1 MRAQRVSRAWE
12 KAAPYILLAP
22 FIFHITAFF
31 GYAFA
36 RTLYFSFTEYNLFA
50 NPRWVGLTNYVDL
63 FRNIQFGRALRN
75 SLQFAIIVTLAQTCL
90 ALILA
95 VVMNSKVRGIR
106 FFRAAYYMPSVTSS
120 VVITLIFMWLFQRG
134 GVINYLTTKFL
145 EYRAPI
151 GVFFACLAAIQ
162 VLLVW
167 RDRAGGW
174 PASWFEPAFLLMSA
188 AFSFVLV
195 LALQAARVIGPN
207 PNVEVVRTVW
217 LNTRQTV
224 PAWAGSLAVPRPLAA
239 IMILNTWTTAPT
251 MMLLFL
257 AGLQDIPRELYEA
270 AAVDGAAPTAA
281 FRHITLPGLRNVTFL
296 VLSMGLISTL
306 QMFDQVAIVGEQA
319 PRESVI
325 TLAYFIYSNAFPGS
339 AVPRIGAASAAAI
352 VLAVFTMVL
361 VSLQKRITR
370 S

>member
-1 MRAQRVSRAWE
+1 MKASAVSRAWE

-22 FIFHITAFF
+22 FIFHIVAFF

-50 NPRWVGLTNYVDL
+50 SPRWVGVRNYVDL
-63 FRNIQFGRALRN
+63 FRNVQFGRALKN
-75 SLQFAIIVTLAQTCL
+75 SIQFAVIVTLAQTFL

-134 GVINYLTTKFL
+134 GVINYLTTRFI

-151 GVFFACLAAIQ
+151 GVFFACLAAVQ
-162 VLLVW
+162 VLLVL

-224 PAWAGSLAVPRPLAA
+224 PGWAGSLAFPRPLAA
-239 IMILNTWTTAPT
+239 IMMLNTWTTAPT

-270 AAVDGAAPTAA
+270 AAVDGAAIADVRSGGHHWRA
-281 FRHITLPGLRNVTFL
+281 GAKGVRYHPGLFRLQQRVP
-296 VLSMGLISTL
+296 GL
-306 QMFDQVAIVGEQA
+306 
-319 PRESVI
+319 
-325 TLAYFIYSNAFPGS
+325 GS
-339 AVPRIGAASAAAI
+339 AENRRRVRSGDSASRLYDGVGVFAEADYEIMSHGRGAHDEIG
-352 VLAVFTMVL
+352 
-361 VSLQKRITR
+361 
-370 S
+370 